1 MSVVLI
7 SYRTVKN
14 HGIPQ
19 ETIDKA
25 LAASKEFFSLPI
37 EKKIE
42 EAGFEVRH
50 YASAIASSP
59 LVRPI

>member
-7 SYRTVKN
+7 SYRTVRN

-37 EKKIE
+37 EKKM
-42 EAGFEVRH
+42 EV
-50 YASAIASSP
+50 AVTDLP
-59 LVRPI
+59 